1 MVSLGTQPANRKS
14 GFGHSSPTGARAQ
27 DLSRQPARP
36 DLWGARVSNDP
47 GLPDHAEAPR
57 ARHEPAGTPYP
68 RPTDSLAAPAGAD
81 RSGPSSSSDARG
93 VTNLT
98 LAQSVPSRA
107 SRSQGPAGVC

>member
-47 GLPDHAEAPR
+47 GLPDRAEAR
-57 ARHEPAGTPYP
+57 GR
-68 RPTDSLAAPAGAD
+68 DAD
-81 RSGPSSSSDARG
+81 RVARAWCDRGP
-93 VTNLT
+93 
-98 LAQSVPSRA
+98 
-107 SRSQGPAGVC
+107 

>member
-47 GLPDHAEAPR
+47 GLPDPS
-57 ARHEPAGTPYP
+57 T
-68 RPTDSLAAPAGAD
+68 LAA
-81 RSGPSSSSDARG
+81 
-93 VTNLT
+93 T
-98 LAQSVPSRA
+98 
-107 SRSQGPAGVC
+107 AGVEVVSLLTSSAACSPTRTTWSEELRKRDFDFSRDQANGDEVSCKGA